1 MSINTATNAVPDVSD
16 TTPITLAT
24 DAREVALAVYEQLLA
39 LLERLEPDDWTK
51 PTDCPGW
58 SVADLVGHLIGGA
71 RAAASFTEQLRQ
83 WRWARR
89 HRSEFGGNEL
99 DAVNALQVREHAHL
113 SPHERITTLR
123 ALAPRAVARRMS
135 FTARLVRRVRLPVPE
150 GGSMA
155 AGVPTS
161 DTLGHLNEVIL
172 SRDVWLHTVDIA
184 RAAERP
190 LAHNQPVDRRVVE
203 DVVAEWAQRH
213 GKPFT
218 LTLTLTGPAG
228 GRFRHGE
235 DGPCLTLDAI
245 EFCRILS
252 GRAPGEGLLA
262 TKVLF

>member
-1 MSINTATNAVPDVSD
+1 MNTNTATNAVRDVSD
-16 TTPITLAT
+16 ITPITLAT
-24 DAREVALAVYEQLLA
+24 DAREVALGVYEQLLA

-51 PTDCPGW
+51 PTDCPEW
-58 SVADLVGHLIGGA
+58 SVADMVGHLIGAA
-71 RAAASFTEQLRQ
+71 RAAASLREQLRQ

-113 SPHERITTLR
+113 SPPERITTLR
-123 ALAPRAVARRMS
+123 ALVLRAVAGRMS

-150 GGSMA
+150 GGSTA
-155 AGVPTS
+155 TGAPTS
-161 DTLGHLNEVIL
+161 YTLGHLNEVIL
-172 SRDVWLHTVDIA
+172 SRDVWLHAVDIA
-184 RAAERP
+184 RAAQQP
-190 LAHNQPVDRRVVE
+190 LAHDQPVDRRVVE

-213 GKPFT
+213 GKPF
-218 LTLTLTGPAG
+218 TLTLTGPAG